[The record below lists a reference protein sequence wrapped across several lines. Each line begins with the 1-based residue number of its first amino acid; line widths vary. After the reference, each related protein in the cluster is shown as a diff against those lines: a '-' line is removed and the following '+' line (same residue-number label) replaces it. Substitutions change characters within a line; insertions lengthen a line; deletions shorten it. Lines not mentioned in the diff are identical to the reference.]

1 MGKAQ
6 RNRAAGPSARRH
18 EAPGRGEGS
27 RIGAVEA
34 QSADE
39 IADPHLPEFS
49 VRQADALR
57 RHVVDAARGLG
68 FRTRDRGTHI
78 VVMGGPFT
86 GAGAQIGFST
96 IAREALR
103 WPESEWEP
111 MVEEIVRQ
119 LLAAGAQGAAARGS
133 LGYAGP
139 ALRERLFPRFVAPER
154 MPAGQLAE
162 DYTYAR
168 DVGGL
173 PLIMAIRREQTS
185 MYVADNHLA
194 KAGGLEEAWEAAE
207 ANLFAGGL
215 GKGGEAYVKDG
226 HAIVLLESEHPRQ
239 ASWLAY
245 PDRLV
250 ERLGLEPGPRG
261 VFFSVPALRMIT
273 VSMSEE
279 TMSLDGI
286 RSMLEINS
294 ILAKDEVAPLSP
306 HVYWWRPGYP
316 VQAATSFEDG
326 HLALTLPKSVME
338 AIAGPDSGAQEVA

>member
-6 RNRAAGPSARRH
+6 RNRGAARLAP
-18 EAPGRGEGS
+18 EAGGSGAGQPRPDPRGE
-27 RIGAVEA
+27 R
-34 QSADE
+34 
-39 IADPHLPEFS
+39 ADPHLPGFS
-49 VRQADALR
+49 VRQADCLR
-57 RHVVDAARGLG
+57 RHVADAARGLG

-103 WPESEWEP
+103 IREAEWEP
-111 MVEEIVRQ
+111 MVAAIVGQ
-119 LLAAGAQGAAARGS
+119 LLGAAVQGAMGPGS
-133 LGYAGP
+133 LGYAGQ
-139 ALRERLFPRFVAPER
+139 ALRERLFPRFVAPDR
-154 MPAGQLAE
+154 MAPGQLAE
-162 DYTYAR
+162 DYTYSR

-194 KAGGLEEAWEAAE
+194 KAGGLEAAWGAAE

-215 GKGGEAYVKDG
+215 GKGEAFMRDG
-226 HAIVLLESEHPRQ
+226 HAILLLEAEHPRQ

-245 PDRLV
+245 PDRLM
-250 ERLGLEPGPRG
+250 EHFGIDPGPLG

-273 VSMSEE
+273 FSMSEE
-279 TMSLDGI
+279 TMSLTGV
-286 RSMLEINS
+286 RSMLEITS

-306 HVYWWRPGYP
+306 HVYWWRPGDR

-326 HLALTLPKSVME
+326 QLALTLPKSVME
-338 AIAGPDSGAQEVA
+338 AIAGPDNGAREVA